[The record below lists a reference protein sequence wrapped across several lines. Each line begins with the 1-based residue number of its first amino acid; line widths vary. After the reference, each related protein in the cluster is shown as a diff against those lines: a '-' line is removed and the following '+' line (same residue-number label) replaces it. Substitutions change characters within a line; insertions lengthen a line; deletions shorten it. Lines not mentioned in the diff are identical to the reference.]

1 MRRAMRGRPLLVGG
15 VAFALLVV
23 GVAWYAVS
31 FRPFPPDTTPQGA
44 YGRIAL
50 AVAERR
56 TRDLFPYLETDA
68 QWAAYTVRD
77 LRRDA
82 CARVRASYPPAAQPP
97 LLDAWHEEGEAPD
110 GSDLF
115 ALVATRRG
123 WIARL
128 ERDLSGVDHVEI
140 QGERATV
147 VTSRGTRYPFRLRDN
162 GVWGL
167 TIFTAELGAE
177 AERAARDLDVVKRA
191 AADYERARGD

>member
-1 MRRAMRGRPLLVGG
+1 MRRRRLLVAG
-15 VAFALLVV
+15 VALALLGV
-23 GVAWYAVS
+23 GAAWYAVS
-31 FRPFPPDTTPQGA
+31 FRPFPPETTPEGA
-44 YGRIAL
+44 YARIAL

-56 TRDLFPYLETDA
+56 ARDLFPYLETDA
-68 QWAAYTVRD
+68 QWAAYTIRD

-82 CARVRASYPPAAQPP
+82 CARVRASYPPAAGAP
-97 LLDAWHEEGEAPD
+97 LLDGWHEEAEAPD

-128 ERDLSGVDHVEI
+128 ERDLSGVEHVEI
-140 QGERATV
+140 HGERATV

-191 AADYERARGD
+191 ADDYDRARGD